1 MTDPYQVL
9 GITRNAS
16 EEEIKKAYRTLSR
29 KYHPD
34 ANVNNPHKEEAE
46 EKFKEVQQAY
56 EEIMFEREHGYSR
69 SARSG
74 ASSSGGYSSSGYGY
88 ADPFA
93 EDFFRQFAGFGG
105 FYQQQ
110 SRQESYGSDE
120 ESIRYRA
127 AANYINSGHYR
138 EALNTLSSIQN
149 RTAMWYYYSATANA
163 GAGNQATALEH
174 ARAAVNM
181 DPGNMQ
187 YRNLLDQLENGGGWY
202 QTRQRGYGYTSMG
215 GSDYC
220 MRLCLLNAALN
231 LCCGGGFLCC

>member
-1 MTDPYQVL
+1 MTDPYLVL
-9 GITRNAS
+9 GVSRNAT
-16 EEEIKKAYRTLSR
+16 EEEIKKAYRSLSR

-34 ANVNNPHKEEAE
+34 ANVNNPNKAQAE

-56 EEIMFEREHGYSR
+56 QDIMFEKEHGYSR
-69 SARSG
+69 TQSSAG
-74 ASSSGGYSSSGYGY
+74 SSSGYSSGYGY
-88 ADPFA
+88 ADPFGS
-93 EDFFRQFAGFGG
+93 DFWQQFAGFGG
-105 FYQQQ
+105 FYQGSQGQQ
-110 SRQESYGSDE
+110 SSYGSDE
-120 ESIRYRA
+120 ESVRFRA

-138 EALNTLSSIQN
+138 EALNTLASISN
-149 RTAMWYYYSATANA
+149 RSAMWYYYSATANA

-181 DPGNMQ
+181 DPGNAQ

-202 QTRQRGYGYTSMG
+202 QTRQRGYGYSSMG